1 LAKKR
6 KIKKKQMMSQ
16 IEVSQGDQTAMI
28 NKTDSYED
36 DSDNNTSDFSDD
48 FDDDDDYLDDFDDSQ
63 QLNLLDRDDTDKEI
77 NGSCMIEN
85 DSSRIDYL

>member
-1 LAKKR
+1 
-6 KIKKKQMMSQ
+6 MMSQ

-85 DSSRIDYL
+85 DSSRIEYM

>member
-1 LAKKR
+1 
-6 KIKKKQMMSQ
+6 MMSQ
-16 IEVSQGDQTAMI
+16 IEVSQPSQGDQSAMI

-85 DSSRIDYL
+85 DSSRIEYM